1 MRDLWFYL
9 LQGDEK
15 YVYLIC
21 FKCFLAVLCE
31 NKMIFIPDYHNNFRF
46 LDSLFL
52 LLICKSLFIAFIRP
66 VGNIF
71 AVFINKFSRCQN

>member
-15 YVYLIC
+15 YVDLIY

-31 NKMIFIPDYHNNFRF
+31 NKMILSTFNKLNLINELF
-46 LDSLFL
+46 LDFFRYTLMVTHNL
-52 LLICKSLFIAFIRP
+52 
-66 VGNIF
+66 
-71 AVFINKFSRCQN
+71 